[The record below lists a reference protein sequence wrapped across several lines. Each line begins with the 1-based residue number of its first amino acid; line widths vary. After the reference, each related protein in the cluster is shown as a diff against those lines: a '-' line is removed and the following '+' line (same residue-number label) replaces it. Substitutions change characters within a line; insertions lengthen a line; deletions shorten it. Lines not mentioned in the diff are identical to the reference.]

1 MQMNDIILKK
11 RDGHA
16 LSTEEIDFFVQNY
29 TKGIIPDYQASAL
42 TMAIFF
48 QGMNKREIA
57 NLSKVPPV

>member
-42 TMAIFF
+42 TMAIYF
-48 QGMNKREIA
+48 QGMNKR
-57 NLSKVPPV
+57 